1 MNMAH
6 IDLGSRYLETSIKK
20 RVLHVRINRPER
32 RNAITQEMYR
42 GLKRA
47 LIMADGNPELDVLCI
62 TGTGDV
68 FAVGGDMSG
77 LSEGDET
84 LNHELDPTDHFPFRH
99 LEQCRKVVLA
109 AVNGICYAGG
119 LNLVL
124 FSDVSIAS
132 DKAKFRAPEL
142 LRGVP
147 DPWISSRL
155 VYFVGL
161 AAAKYL
167 LFTGAVIDAQEAASM
182 GLIGKVVPHSEFEDV
197 VQGALDEICLTAP
210 KARAIVK
217 DDMNRRLPA
226 PDVNMFRRAILSD
239 EMVEGFQ
246 AFVEKRDP
254 EWPRKG

>member
-1 MNMAH
+1 MTN
-6 IDLGSRYLETSIKK
+6 IDLGSNYLEASIEEH
-20 RVLHVRINRPER
+20 VLQLRINRPER

-47 LIMADGNPELDVLCI
+47 CIIADGDPELDVLCI
-62 TGTGDV
+62 TGTDEV

-77 LSEGDET
+77 VSEGDKT
-84 LNHELDPTDHFPFRH
+84 LDNELDPTDHFPFRH

-124 FSDVSIAS
+124 FSDVCIAS

-155 VYFVGL
+155 VDFVGL

-167 LFTGAVIDAQEAASM
+167 LFTGAVIDAQEAASI
-182 GLIGKVVPHSEFEDV
+182 GLVGKVVPHAEFEKT
-197 VQGALDEICLTAP
+197 VQSALDEICLTAP
-210 KARAIVK
+210 KARAMVK
-217 DDMNRRLPA
+217 DDINRRLSV
-226 PDVNMFRRAILSD
+226 PDVNMFRRAILSE

-246 AFVEKRDP
+246 AFLEKRNPD
-254 EWPRKG
+254 WPRK